1 MQYISIIGTGQEMKK
16 KKKIDVFFIEI
27 KRKKKKKVFKRP
39 ELSSSQN
46 CLLPSQPFNALPSL
60 FMLLNSTSNSN

>member
-27 KRKKKKKVFKRP
+27 KRKKKKGIQ
-39 ELSSSQN
+39 EAWT
-46 CLLPSQPFNALPSL
+46 LLFSKLP
-60 FMLLNSTSNSN
+60 TA

>member
-27 KRKKKKKVFKRP
+27 KRKKKKKGIQ
-39 ELSSSQN
+39 EAWT
-46 CLLPSQPFNALPSL
+46 LLFSKLTTA
-60 FMLLNSTSNSN
+60 